1 MSYNIDTTDPF
12 ISVKLTEKGREKLAQ
27 GKLDYKFWAL
37 GDSEINY
44 NREAIVD
51 ANPTD
56 VTLSAST
63 MIMRP
68 QDKQPNLKYFVSTGS
83 TFLNTLTAGNI
94 QTIKAVIDNEAT
106 PRGFF
111 SGTTDNYTTLTGS
124 SYIKSTGTLSNSLFT
139 GGSALQSGV
148 INASVGDTILF
159 KLSNGVLGTVPM
171 NSNTEPIPH
180 LFYKIQASGS
190 TDIIL
195 DRPLPDIDTPVGA
208 DIQYV
213 VYPQGE
219 VATAF
224 GSGAT
229 AYWNTQTLNFNS
241 GFDASIADVPV
252 WNMNNV
258 WGENIAG
265 ITGSTYEDYTKFGS
279 YPYLGAKDPYL
290 GLGVSGD
297 TSALIDICSGNATA
311 DNGKKSVALIHYTNN
326 TINNFYGEF
335 LHIDTTSGKIVK
347 LHLPDLMYHRRSFSG
362 GTATGDKMGMS
373 FVSSGSI
380 KTISA
385 TTINYY
391 DLIEDATLI
400 SSASTPS
407 VVGKVF
413 PQLKMVVVD
422 DEEIVAAL
430 SYKSN
435 RNWTLPELTPSL
447 AAPSGGT
454 STGSLDA
461 NQTMYLTYGIT
472 NTSTSGL
479 TSALPCQK
487 YTKVVNGTAGKKDVE
502 FRINAVDEL
511 PYMRKTENAWDGR
524 GFYGNNLK
532 VLYQIVNSVSE
543 RPNTANWK
551 EVDFN
556 GVSLTTSPGETIDP
570 VALENQNPTV
580 NGFRLTY
587 ANTSGATTY
596 SAIDDLNMV
605 PNISPEILQ
614 FGDEKF
620 FYGNLETHIG
630 ATIYKTIFK
639 INPNSSQ
646 FNTTSN
652 PTRSKDLTTNPPVI
666 RISEVGIYDS
676 ASELI
681 GIGKLSRPAKLDS
694 GATIMIELSLDF

>member
-68 QDKQPNLKYFVSTGS
+68 QDKQPNLKYFISTGS
-83 TFLNTLTAGNI
+83 TFLNALTVGNI

-106 PRGFF
+106 QRGFF
-111 SGTTDNYTTLTGS
+111 TGTTDNYTTLTGS
-124 SYIKSTGTLSNSLFT
+124 SYVKSTGTLSNALFT
-139 GGSALQSGV
+139 GGTVLKSGV
-148 INASVGDTILF
+148 VNASVGDTILF
-159 KLSNGVLGTVPM
+159 KLSNGVLGTVAA
-171 NSNTEPIPH
+171 NTNVEPIPH
-180 LFYKIQASGS
+180 LFYKIQASGG
-190 TDIIL
+190 TEMTL
-195 DRPLPDIDTPVGA
+195 DRPLPDVDTPAGA
-208 DIQYV
+208 SIQYI

-229 AYWNTQTLNFNS
+229 AYWNTQTLDFNS

-258 WGENIAG
+258 WGEDIAG
-265 ITGSTYEDYTKFGS
+265 ITGTTYENHTKFGS
-279 YPYLGAKDPYL
+279 YPYLGAKNPYF
-290 GLGVSGD
+290 GFGVSGD
-297 TSALIDICSGNATA
+297 TSGLTDICSGNATD

-335 LHIDTTSGKIVK
+335 LHIDTTAGKIVK

-400 SSASTPS
+400 SSAATPT

-413 PQLKMVVVD
+413 PQLKMVVVE

-435 RNWTLPELTPSL
+435 RNWTLPTLTPSL
-447 AAPSGGT
+447 VAPSGGT
-454 STGSLDA
+454 STGSLAA
-461 NQTMYLTYGIT
+461 NKTMYITYGIT
-472 NTSTSGL
+472 NTSATGL
-479 TSALPCQK
+479 TTSLACQK
-487 YTKVVNGTAGKKDVE
+487 YSKVVNGTAGNQDVE
-502 FRINAVDEL
+502 FRINAVSEL
-511 PYMRKTENAWDGR
+511 PYMRKIESAWDGR
-524 GFYGNNLK
+524 GFYGNNMK
-532 VLYQIVNSVSE
+532 VLYQIVDSVTE
-543 RPNTANWK
+543 RPNTALWK
-551 EVDFN
+551 EVDFS
-556 GVSLTTSPGETIDP
+556 GTSLTTLPGETINP
-570 VALENQNPTV
+570 IALENQNPTT
-580 NGFRLTY
+580 NGFRLSY
-587 ANTSGATTY
+587 GNTSGATIY
-596 SAIDDLNMV
+596 SSIDELNMV
-605 PNISPEILQ
+605 PNVSPEILQ

-620 FYGNLETHIG
+620 FYGNLETYIG

-652 PTRSKDLTTNPPVI
+652 PTRSKDPTTNPPVI

-676 ASELI
+676 DSELI